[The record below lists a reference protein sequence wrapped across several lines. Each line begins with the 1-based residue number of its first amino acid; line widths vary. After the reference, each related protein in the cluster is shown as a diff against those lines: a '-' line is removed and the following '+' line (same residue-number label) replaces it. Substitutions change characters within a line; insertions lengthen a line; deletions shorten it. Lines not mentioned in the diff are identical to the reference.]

1 MLPARRGT
9 RVSPMSASSVT
20 SGSLVHPPQGR
31 SSPSHVGII
40 LDGNGRWARAR
51 GLERIEGHRRGAE
64 TIRVAVEGCLSRG
77 IPFLTLYAF
86 SVANWLRPEPE
97 IRGLME
103 VARGFAEGQLEFL
116 AERSVRV
123 ELIGEPDEIPTPTRR
138 AMEALLDATR
148 DGSRLT
154 LSIALSYGG
163 RRDLVNAMR
172 AIAARAKAGLV
183 VPEEITERSLRSHL
197 STSRV
202 PDPDLV
208 IRTGGEKRL
217 SDFLLFEAAYAE
229 LFFTDRLWP
238 DFDDETLD
246 EAVRTFARRERRF
259 GKTSEQVATV

>member
-1 MLPARRGT
+1 MLRGALGT
-9 RVSPMSASSVT
+9 RVSSMSASSVT
-20 SGSLVHPPQGR
+20 SVPSSQGR
-31 SSPSHVGII
+31 AVPSHVGII

-51 GLERIEGHRRGAE
+51 GLERVEGHRKGAE
-64 TIRVAVEGCLSRG
+64 TIRVAVEGCLTRG
-77 IPFLTLYAF
+77 IPYLTLYAF
-86 SVANWLRPEPE
+86 SVANWLRPETE
-97 IRGLME
+97 IKGLME
-103 VARGFAEGQLEFL
+103 VARGFAEGQLDFL
-116 AERSVRV
+116 AQRSVRV

-138 AMEALLDATR
+138 AMEALLDATS
-148 DGSRLT
+148 GGTRLT

-246 EAVRTFARRERRF
+246 EAVRAFSRRERRF
-259 GKTSEQVATV
+259 GKTSEQVVAAV